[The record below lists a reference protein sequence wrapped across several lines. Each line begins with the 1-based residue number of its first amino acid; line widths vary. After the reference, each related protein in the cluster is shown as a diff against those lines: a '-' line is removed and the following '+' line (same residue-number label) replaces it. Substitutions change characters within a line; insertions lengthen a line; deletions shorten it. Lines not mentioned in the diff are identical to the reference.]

1 MSRRTAT
8 IWLVDSISLSRL
20 LAALLF
26 ASLAFQNVPLMILGG
41 IYVFAMCTDLLD
53 GYLARRFQ
61 AGTYFGKVVDLV
73 SDKCMTIVSLLYASA
88 RGIDVL
94 PLALIAVRDLI
105 MIGARIIIVED
116 EQLLPTSKV
125 FGGLLALMLWGNTL
139 FLVIANGPHLVRI
152 ANNVYWAC
160 SIIFTLNLVIRIW
173 VSAHRIMNSMTQLDE
188 RRNKTGDSLRK

>member
-1 MSRRTAT
+1 MNRRTVT

-26 ASLAFQNVPLMILGG
+26 ASLAFHNVPLMILAG
-41 IYVFAMCTDLLD
+41 IYVFAACTDLID

-88 RGIDVL
+88 RGIDVF

-105 MIGARIIIVED
+105 MIGARLIIVED
-116 EQLLPTSKV
+116 QQLLPTSKL
-125 FGGLLALMLWGNTL
+125 FGGVLALMLWGNTL
-139 FLVIANGPHLVRI
+139 FLVIAHEAHLVRI
-152 ANNVYWAC
+152 ANNIYWAC

-173 VSAHRIMNSMTQLDE
+173 VSAHRIRNSMTQADE
-188 RRNKTGDSLRK
+188 RKNKT